1 MRAHDPS
8 SPVLQA
14 CLNGDR
20 PPSEHPRVPRTPAEL
35 ARDAAE
41 ARAAGAAELH
51 LHPRGADGA
60 ETLEPDAVAA
70 CLDALRAAVPGM
82 PVGVGTGAW
91 IAPGGPARL
100 AHVARW
106 RTLPDYASV
115 NLGEADAADTM
126 GALDR
131 LGVGIEAGLW
141 NRADAERF
149 IAMPRARE
157 CLRVLVEMTDDDPG
171 RAMAEGEAVLATLG
185 SAGIDLPI
193 LLHGEGGSVWAM
205 VREAARRG
213 LSTRVGLEDGLHL
226 PDGTVAPDN
235 AALVAAAV
243 AVLREVAS

>member
-1 MRAHDPS
+1 M
-8 SPVLQA
+8 LQA
-14 CLNGDR
+14 CLNGAR
-20 PPSEHPRVPRTPAEL
+20 AASEHPRVPSTPVEL

-41 ARAAGAAELH
+41 ACAAGAAELH

-70 CLDALRAAVPGM
+70 CLDAVRAAVPGT

-91 IAPGGPARL
+91 IAPGGRARL
-100 AHVARW
+100 AHVVRW

-115 NLGEADAADTM
+115 NLGEPDAVDAMD
-126 GALDR
+126 ALR
-131 LGVGIEAGLW
+131 GLGVGVEAGLW

-149 IAMPRARE
+149 VAMPRADG
-157 CLRVLVEMTDDDPG
+157 CLRALVEMTDDDPD
-171 RAMAEGEAVLATLG
+171 RAAIECGAVLATLG
-185 SAGIDLPI
+185 SAGIDLPV

-243 AVLREVAS
+243 ATLRGGASGGG